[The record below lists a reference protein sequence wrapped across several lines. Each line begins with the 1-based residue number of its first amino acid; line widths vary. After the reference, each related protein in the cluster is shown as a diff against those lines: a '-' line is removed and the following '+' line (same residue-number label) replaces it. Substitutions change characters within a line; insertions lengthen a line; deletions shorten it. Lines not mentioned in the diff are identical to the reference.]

1 MGAYATHAAEYAAAG
16 LAVFPVDTRAKRPA
30 VRNWQKATARASRAW
45 AAKFPDCDGLGVLM
59 GAPSRIVEVDVDMV
73 GDAALGA
80 ALERFGE
87 TPITIRTASGK
98 SKAWYRHNGER
109 RLVRPITGL
118 DVDVLGGGFTVAP
131 PSWRDDLGA
140 GYRFLTGGLADLD
153 SLPTIR
159 AGALETRV
167 WAAEGVMRGERN
179 DRLYRWAM
187 AEAHHCDDLA
197 ALEDACA
204 TWAGAMPDPLS
215 AAEVAAVA
223 RSAWSYQ
230 CRGRNFI
237 GVKKPQVTARDATMD
252 KLQDAPDAFF
262 LLSIF
267 ERYHRARA
275 DFAISPAAMSKAGN
289 PPWHYT
295 RIGRARDVLVE
306 RGFLVEVAA
315 PERGRKRAGV
325 YRLKIAESVH
335 NHFTPSSPSLE
346 PASVNIVPTGTMS
359 VPRSSTR
366 CVPASRIVGTDN
378 RAENLR

>member
-1 MGAYATHAAEYAAAG
+1 MGAYAAHAAEYTAAG

-45 AAKFPDCDGLGVLM
+45 AAKFPDCDGLGVVM

-98 SKAWYRHNGER
+98 SKAWYRHSGESR
-109 RLVRPITGL
+109 MVRPIKGL

-153 SLPTIR
+153 RLPTIR
-159 AGALETRV
+159 AGALESRV
-167 WAAEGVMRGERN
+167 WAAEGVRTGERN
-179 DRLYRWAM
+179 NRLWRYAM
-187 AEAHHCDDLA
+187 AQARYCDDLA
-197 ALEDACA
+197 ALEDVCA
-204 TWAGAMPDPLS
+204 TWASAMPDPLS

-252 KLQDAPDAFF
+252 RLQDAPDAFF

-267 ERYHRARA
+267 ERYHRARHA
-275 DFAISPAAMSKAGN
+275 FTIAPAAMSKAGN
-289 PPWHYT
+289 PPWHRS
-295 RIGRARDVLVE
+295 RIERGRDVLVE
-306 RGFLVEVAA
+306 RGFLEVVAGPDA
-315 PERGRKRAGV
+315 RRRLAGR
-325 YRLKIAESVH
+325 YRLTMPDYGY
-335 NHFTPSSPSLE
+335 NHFTPLSPSLE
-346 PASVNIVPTGTMS
+346 PALVA
-359 VPRSSTR
+359 R
-366 CVPASRIVGTDN
+366 
-378 RAENLR
+378 